1 MRPCGLISAF
11 GLIESAPLEIFLAAG
26 FNQNDGAFFG
36 AIVNS
41 SICERDGPFRH
52 ATLVRIPL
60 VPKNVTRFKI
70 KTSEVTAT
78 VPAVGAEQSA
88 VMENHPAVM
97 IFHRFR
103 EPDLLRSEL
112 AIVFLG

>member
-1 MRPCGLISAF
+1 MRPGGLISPF
-11 GLIESAPLEIFLAAG
+11 GLIESAPLERFLAAG

-60 VPKNVTRFKI
+60 VPKNVTRSKI

-78 VPAVGAEQSA
+78 APADGANQSA
-88 VMENHPAVM
+88 VMEIHPPVVPL
-97 IFHRFR
+97 H
-103 EPDLLRSEL
+103 
-112 AIVFLG
+112 